1 MNAELVL
8 VKVVFQLALKNTTGK
23 RVPGLAIIIW
33 KNLLDILTV
42 NAQERVIGN
51 AVAVEVNHRAIVLV
65 ICLNVN
71 PKRGNSALFHTT
83 QTSQKLFDFTKV
95 KAKNFTAFL
104 LKVKLTYSVSSNSTL
119 PHHLQ
124 KTPLLQ
130 RGFL

>member
-1 MNAELVL
+1 MPVTYIIAIPFAWEAMHQHHLDGVD
-8 VKVVFQLALKNTTGK
+8 LAVAPAQIAVAK
-23 RVPGLAIIIW
+23 
-33 KNLLDILTV
+33 
-42 NAQERVIGN
+42 QERPVAGSVIDFFQ
-51 AVAVEVNHRAIVLV
+51 
-65 ICLNVN
+65 
-71 PKRGNSALFHTT
+71 KRGISALFHTT

-124 KTPLLQ
+124 ETPLLQ